1 MASSQ
6 EDINNLTRFRNEIS
20 LIRVDEHEESALNS
34 RSTSVN
40 ISRFVGLRIGCI
52 IEGRGGAK
60 GEIGIAS
67 ISTSIPILVLSQITD
82 SASYVKTLSKLIP
95 LDLDELVVPIGL
107 DDGNLLDDINSV
119 LPDTTIPAS
128 ALLDYLTINMNI
140 FYAPNSVF
148 VEYQGPEDSIL
159 IDYDTAKKY
168 RAIETQFNLDLQNML
183 DDSALKDK
191 KNESYSREFDSEIVN
206 ELVEVA
212 ERMTKAYDMPIRLK
226 LNSVRGFHLFV
237 VFNKKSPSNPK
248 VETLPS
254 EFILKKSCQ
263 NGIIF
268 TTEDTLRL
276 NSKSQ
281 EALRVTNLIANK
293 IINKLLE
300 ELKTNVSVL
309 HKLSEQL
316 NYIDMI
322 LSLSITS
329 GRNIASKNI
338 VPNSIYHNIESNF
351 IVITGP
357 NMSGKSTY
365 LREIILLQILFQIG
379 CFVPADNATFKIMSA
394 IYTRFGTYDNME
406 SNTSTFTREMK
417 DMSYIFSSTENNTAS
432 TLVLMDELGRST
444 NNFEGASLCWA
455 MSEELILRSHV
466 TCFLV
471 THFKQLPRLENYYP
485 TVTNYHFLKEM
496 GKTFM
501 LVKGINIDEIN
512 YGIKFSKECGLCPNI
527 VERAEEILQ
536 SMQEEDK
543 LIPLMSEDDMERLNY
558 INLGFL
564 AYKMIL
570 DHYQSAEIP
579 QQDIREHFEKL
590 RSQFVD
596 IDEE

>member
-1 MASSQ
+1 MLLLMAEKMNLIVENSIRHQNGLLKSQ
-6 EDINNLTRFRNEIS
+6 HSFAIKS
-20 LIRVDEHEESALNS
+20 GLNAYFDLS
-34 RSTSVN
+34 RDV
-40 ISRFVGLRIGCI
+40 
-52 IEGRGGAK
+52 
-60 GEIGIAS
+60 
-67 ISTSIPILVLSQITD
+67 
-82 SASYVKTLSKLIP
+82 Y
-95 LDLDELVVPIGL
+95 
-107 DDGNLLDDINSV
+107 
-119 LPDTTIPAS
+119 
-128 ALLDYLTINMNI
+128 
-140 FYAPNSVF
+140 
-148 VEYQGPEDSIL
+148 
-159 IDYDTAKKY
+159 
-168 RAIETQFNLDLQNML
+168 
-183 DDSALKDK
+183 
-191 KNESYSREFDSEIVN
+191 SEIVN

-329 GRNIASKNI
+329 GSQGFIKPDIANYTAVRNARHPILYLSGNIASKNI